1 MSLPRPTGLKAPT
14 KIGRPG
20 SGTQR
25 QSGIPAPGSG
35 SGSRPQSALAKR
47 AAGVSASQA
56 ERYSTNHLPHLR
68 GPENTPPAG
77 NGTDDLKIGDR
88 VWVGG
93 TKPGVIA
100 FIGEAQ
106 FAPGEWAGVAL
117 DEPIGKND
125 GSVAGVRYFQ
135 CEPMKGVFSRLT
147 KLSRTQGLI
156 SAPTPK
162 PTDAGSDTSTSQSSA
177 QNGTANHTPAR
188 SQTPRIG
195 LSGSKSKSGSN
206 VSLNKDSPPTS
217 TTNLHRGGLAM
228 TKHGVKV
235 GDRVVVSGSKSGILR
250 YVGQT
255 DFAKGEWAGVELDD
269 PQGKNDG
276 AVAGKRSSRQ
286 MKYFDCRPNFG
297 LFAPIHKV
305 ARYAGGATPSP
316 QTRNLANTSLRSARE
331 RSGSQESI
339 SSVSSTASSVSR
351 SRVRLGITSLANQA
365 SKSGQR
371 PSSLNLSATTSA
383 LQKALKEKE
392 EHIEQLLRERDLE
405 RAEVARAAA
414 QVDEA
419 EGELT
424 HVRQDKERILAD
436 SETQILQL
444 RAIVLEYEK
453 EKKAMTVKLEEERR
467 KVEDLQFQ
475 IEEEVISKDDLECR
489 TEEDEAKLRELERGH
504 KREKERADK
513 LEQELAAL
521 KEMVAQQQTKLKT
534 ADETQTT
541 YLDQMEELTYKLTQ
555 AENKIKTFEASRLE
569 EGAKTSQVSMD
580 LAEKTNRVVDLEEA
594 LSSQRKEI
602 KQLQDKLVEVQDEL
616 TDTNNKKQKMQDNIT
631 DLTNKLEV
639 NEKAQ
644 SKLSEEVRSLKSR
657 GSDLQRQLA
666 TSKDKMDELTD
677 DRNRVE
683 AQLADLMKNS
693 GDNSKQLSLMNDQ
706 VAEKTRKIVDLQ
718 NDLSSSTQKLA
729 ILNETIEQLKADQEK
744 EKEGIVNKSRD
755 DVKVLQGTL
764 EDVQTELDRTKTKIG
779 KLTEDFEKDKV
790 EIERTKDV
798 EITDLRK
805 QLSANAEELEKQE
818 LQTQAHKQVL
828 DQITLEREA
837 MKFEKEKAEKNLKR
851 LESDKDAIN
860 TELIQC
866 RVELSKLQ
874 AETQQS
880 STAKQGMEEEIQVAK
895 EERERA
901 LKAKQE
907 LQKQCEDVQ
916 AEKEK
921 VTSERNQLKQDA
933 MTTKADIQKKDMQIE
948 EYKKEVEK
956 LKSEAASQQEV
967 LMQKSQTE
975 SDSQV
980 LSKDLEDTK
989 RHLTE
994 VQASLK
1000 EAEAVKLKM
1009 TAELEQSQ
1017 LVKEERK
1024 KLEEQTKKLQSEM
1037 EENRKSEDKASLES
1051 AKAELQSKVDNSAKD
1066 LTQHQSQLESYKKKV
1081 GDLETENQSLSGYRA
1096 SLQSLEKE
1104 REAERNQLLDKI
1116 HSLEAAVKES
1126 KNNANNTNNGD
1137 TAGDPVVAQLQSDKE
1152 ASDKQIEFLNS
1163 VIVDMQRKNEEMK
1176 LRLQAMEAGVYD
1188 NGDAVEGMDISPS
1201 RPRSAPRLFC
1211 DICDMFD
1218 LHDTDD
1224 CPKQAMSESP
1234 PPTQYHG
1241 DRKSTRPYCDICE
1254 DDVRQVE
1261 GMSSPEAVESPR
1273 VSLLPGVMEEDVVAL
1288 RKWEEGSKSRK
1299 VGKGSTRMHSS
1310 GHRGGGTRPTA
1321 MAKSKRKETQW
1332 YKEPSGKEAIGSSA
1346 ECNTKMSEI
1355 AKMRSKLADE
1365 VGCDEDELGDWLEL
1379 GKHARK
1385 LQQAIHT
1392 ADVEIQKQSGLIDET
1407 RVEVD
1412 TMLPATD
1419 HEKNNY
1425 REFKYKCE
1433 PSSSEQHDN
1442 KQISDNV
1449 SVVDINQQTM
1459 SMVHTDPRV
1468 DTNLRMDRK
1477 PALTKAKHVE
1487 KLRSSADK
1495 LTELSEWDN
1504 EQCDAEVASMDLEKN
1519 EEFEKRLIGLTD
1531 EEEELRM
1538 FEELEAR
1545 LEQDNEPDEKQAR
1558 GDRPDENLT
1567 QNKFGSD
1574 AIDKKEESFNVKDVS
1589 DVSGGDDHWLTSQIK
1604 DNAKT
1609 GANAE
1614 IANVVEQASETEGDS
1629 VTIVHGTS
1637 LEDSLGDSCGQNNP
1651 VCQSPE
1657 GLQIDDIT
1665 ESTMIDSENRSLLHT
1680 QIHSAN
1686 ASAIVKDDSL
1696 LETITEDKQDKTED
1710 SDTHDVDLT
1719 ARGVDSEAKSFD
1731 EASVN
1736 SGTKDAKG
1744 ALKDTTAEKEGVQD
1758 PQASL
1763 SWMDNSVCQSPDDLP
1778 GERPMSCDENS
1789 RTTSCPLRSSP
1800 SSAVDAEPNDLYPD
1814 NFRQRTSERDKDES
1828 STVVDEG
1835 GDQGHV
1841 ATEEIIANPDGTNVD
1856 DPVAGWSQCDQQSL
1870 DAEYED
1876 AEIDR
1881 PIPTKVSHLM
1891 LDLIPSSEAGT
1902 DVDAPAMVDIEHTDE
1917 PSTTDEF
1924 ETPPSGTSPCVTPP
1938 RALSPWENQARRM
1951 STPEADD
1958 IVKRRSP
1965 KGRVSPTKRF
1975 SEGTNK
1981 QNKPTNV
1988 SQKTDSCVV
1997 S

>member
-14 KIGRPG
+14 KIARPG

-25 QSGIPAPGSG
+25 HSGIPAPG

-47 AAGVSASQA
+47 TAGLSASQA
-56 ERYSTNHLPHLR
+56 ERYSTNHPPHLR
-68 GPENTPPAG
+68 GPENTPPSG

-135 CEPMKGVFSRLT
+135 CEPMKGVFSRLS
-147 KLSRTQGLI
+147 KLSRTQGLV

-162 PTDAGSDTSTSQSSA
+162 PAEAGSDTSTSQSSA
-177 QNGTANHTPAR
+177 QNGTSNHTPAR

-235 GDRVVVSGSKSGILR
+235 GDRVIVSGSKCGILR

-276 AVAGKRSSRQ
+276 AVAGKR
-286 MKYFDCRPNFG
+286 YFDCRPNFG

-316 QTRNLANTSLRSARE
+316 QSRSLANTSLRGARE

-424 HVRQDKERILAD
+424 NVRQDKERILAD

-453 EKKAMTVKLEEERR
+453 EKKELTVKLEEERR
-467 KVEDLQFQ
+467 RVEDLQFQ
-475 IEEEVISKDDLECR
+475 IEEEVISKDDLESR
-489 TEEDEAKLRELERGH
+489 TEEDEAKLRELERGY

-521 KEMVAQQQTKLKT
+521 RDIVTQQQTKLKT

-555 AENKIKTFEASRLE
+555 AENKIKAFEASRLE
-569 EGAKTSQVSMD
+569 EGAKTSQVSME
-580 LAEKTNRVVDLEEA
+580 LAEKTSRVLELEEA
-594 LSSQRKEI
+594 MSSQRKEI
-602 KQLQDKLVEVQDEL
+602 KQLQDKLVEVRDEL
-616 TDTNNKKQKMQDNIT
+616 TDANNKKQKMQDNIT

-639 NEKAQ
+639 SEKSQ

-657 GSDLQRQLA
+657 GSDLQRQLV

-677 DRNRVE
+677 DRNRIE

-706 VAEKTRKIVDLQ
+706 VAEKTRKIEDLQ

-744 EKEGIVNKSRD
+744 EKEGIVNKSREE
-755 DVKVLQGTL
+755 VKVLQGTL
-764 EDVQTELDRTKTKIG
+764 EDVQTELDRTKARLG

-790 EIERTKDV
+790 ELERTKDL
-798 EITDLRK
+798 EITDLK
-805 QLSANAEELEKQE
+805 NQLSANAKELEKQE

-851 LESDKDAIN
+851 LESEKDAIN

-866 RVELSKLQ
+866 RVELTKLQ
-874 AETQQS
+874 AESQQS
-880 STAKQGMEEEIQVAK
+880 SSDKQGMNEQIQVAK
-895 EERERA
+895 EELDRA

-921 VTSERNQLKQDA
+921 VTAERNQLQQDA
-933 MTTKADIQKKDMQIE
+933 MTTKADIQKKDMQID

-956 LKSEAASQQEV
+956 LKAETATQQEV

-975 SDSQV
+975 SDSNI
-980 LSKDLEDTK
+980 LSKNLEDTK

-994 VQASLK
+994 VQANLK
-1000 EAEAVKLKM
+1000 QAEADKLKM

-1024 KLEEQTKKLQSEM
+1024 KLEEQTKKLQSEL
-1037 EENRKSEDKASLES
+1037 EEGRKSEDIASLEC
-1051 AKAELQSKVDNSAKD
+1051 AKAELQSKVDNSAKA
-1066 LTQHQSQLESYKKKV
+1066 LTQHQSQLDSYKKKI
-1081 GDLETENQSLSGYRA
+1081 GDLETENQSLSVYKA

-1116 HSLEAAVKES
+1116 HSLEAVVKES
-1126 KNNANNTNNGD
+1126 QNNANNTNIGD
-1137 TAGDPVVAQLQSDKE
+1137 TAGDPLVAKLQSDKE

-1176 LRLQAMEAGVYD
+1176 VRLQAMEAGVYD
-1188 NGDAVEGMDISPS
+1188 NGDVVEGMDISPS

-1224 CPKQAMSESP
+1224 CPKQAMSDSP

-1254 DDVRQVE
+1254 VF
-1261 GMSSPEAVESPR
+1261 G
-1273 VSLLPGVMEEDVVAL
+1273 
-1288 RKWEEGSKSRK
+1288 
-1299 VGKGSTRMHSS
+1299 HS
-1310 GHRGGGTRPTA
+1310 
-1321 MAKSKRKETQW
+1321 
-1332 YKEPSGKEAIGSSA
+1332 
-1346 ECNTKMSEI
+1346 
-1355 AKMRSKLADE
+1355 
-1365 VGCDEDELGDWLEL
+1365 
-1379 GKHARK
+1379 
-1385 LQQAIHT
+1385 
-1392 ADVEIQKQSGLIDET
+1392 
-1407 RVEVD
+1407 
-1412 TMLPATD
+1412 
-1419 HEKNNY
+1419 
-1425 REFKYKCE
+1425 
-1433 PSSSEQHDN
+1433 
-1442 KQISDNV
+1442 
-1449 SVVDINQQTM
+1449 
-1459 SMVHTDPRV
+1459 
-1468 DTNLRMDRK
+1468 
-1477 PALTKAKHVE
+1477 
-1487 KLRSSADK
+1487 
-1495 LTELSEWDN
+1495 
-1504 EQCDAEVASMDLEKN
+1504 
-1519 EEFEKRLIGLTD
+1519 
-1531 EEEELRM
+1531 
-1538 FEELEAR
+1538 
-1545 LEQDNEPDEKQAR
+1545 
-1558 GDRPDENLT
+1558 
-1567 QNKFGSD
+1567 
-1574 AIDKKEESFNVKDVS
+1574 
-1589 DVSGGDDHWLTSQIK
+1589 
-1604 DNAKT
+1604 
-1609 GANAE
+1609 
-1614 IANVVEQASETEGDS
+1614 
-1629 VTIVHGTS
+1629 
-1637 LEDSLGDSCGQNNP
+1637 
-1651 VCQSPE
+1651 
-1657 GLQIDDIT
+1657 
-1665 ESTMIDSENRSLLHT
+1665 
-1680 QIHSAN
+1680 
-1686 ASAIVKDDSL
+1686 
-1696 LETITEDKQDKTED
+1696 TEDCD
-1710 SDTHDVDLT
+1710 
-1719 ARGVDSEAKSFD
+1719 D
-1731 EASVN
+1731 EQ
-1736 SGTKDAKG
+1736 T
-1744 ALKDTTAEKEGVQD
+1744 
-1758 PQASL
+1758 
-1763 SWMDNSVCQSPDDLP
+1763 
-1778 GERPMSCDENS
+1778 
-1789 RTTSCPLRSSP
+1789 
-1800 SSAVDAEPNDLYPD
+1800 
-1814 NFRQRTSERDKDES
+1814 F
-1828 STVVDEG
+1828 
-1835 GDQGHV
+1835 
-1841 ATEEIIANPDGTNVD
+1841 
-1856 DPVAGWSQCDQQSL
+1856 
-1870 DAEYED
+1870 
-1876 AEIDR
+1876 
-1881 PIPTKVSHLM
+1881 
-1891 LDLIPSSEAGT
+1891 
-1902 DVDAPAMVDIEHTDE
+1902 
-1917 PSTTDEF
+1917 
-1924 ETPPSGTSPCVTPP
+1924 
-1938 RALSPWENQARRM
+1938 
-1951 STPEADD
+1951 
-1958 IVKRRSP
+1958 
-1965 KGRVSPTKRF
+1965 
-1975 SEGTNK
+1975 
-1981 QNKPTNV
+1981 
-1988 SQKTDSCVV
+1988 
-1997 S
+1997 